1 MQNTISGA
9 LNPIGRDADNY
20 AKEKYESIRKQSN
33 DILYISRNTN
43 FSYEQVSLIK
53 GHIFYNKHILTRKYP
68 DRFDPSFEMAQSWE
82 RLSRKDDKHIQKH
95 DILMLYHELAE
106 IDLILK
112 GYSQQEAHD
121 IASKQYDYS
130 KASNEYYKS
139 LGF

>member
-68 DRFDPSFEMAQSWE
+68 DRFDKW
-82 RLSRKDDKHIQKH
+82 LS
-95 DILMLYHELAE
+95 LWNVF
-106 IDLILK
+106 
-112 GYSQQEAHD
+112 QEKM
-121 IASKQYDYS
+121 INIFRSMI
-130 KASNEYYKS
+130 
-139 LGF
+139 F